1 MNVLGWMQ
9 PRNHRAAARTLSTL
23 CAVAAGVTIAASP
36 LQNENFHTG
45 EIAVA
50 GAIIVLV
57 VVLAVQ
63 SRRFDETHRVAWALG
78 PLLAVPAI
86 TAIDLLTHDASLSAQ
101 IFFLFPVLYGASQ
114 LPPPGAAAMTAAS
127 ILGELVVVGAQ
138 LPIEA
143 AIVDAGYVA
152 ATLVTTSVLLT
163 ASSERHARLVAR
175 LVQTAAVDPL
185 TGLATRRVL
194 DEAVG
199 SAPPD
204 GAGTALILIDVDH
217 FKSIND
223 RHGHPVGDQ
232 VLVQLSELLLGGSR
246 GGDVVCR
253 LGGDEIAV
261 LLLDCAYPTAL
272 ARAEDM
278 VATVAV
284 HTFQLPDGAT
294 LDVSISVG
302 CAHMPTHATSLRPL
316 YSAADSAL
324 YDAKRSGRG
333 RVATMTSVGMPAVS
347 SQVVPAPAP
356 HNL

>member
-9 PRNHRAAARTLSTL
+9 PRHHRAAARSLSTL
-23 CAVAAGVTIAASP
+23 CAVGAGVSIAAAP
-36 LQNENFHTG
+36 LQNA
-45 EIAVA
+45 EIRTDGVAVA
-50 GAIIVLV
+50 GVIVVLV
-57 VVLAVQ
+57 ILFAVQ

-86 TAIDLLTHDASLSAQ
+86 TAIDLLTHDASLAAQ
-101 IFFLFPVLYGASQ
+101 IFFLFPALYGASQ
-114 LPPPGAAAMTAAS
+114 LPPPGAAVMTGAS
-127 ILGELVVVGAQ
+127 ILGELIVVSTQ
-138 LPIEA
+138 LPIRA
-143 AIVDAGYVA
+143 AIVDAGYVT
-152 ATLVTTSVLLT
+152 ATLVTTSALLT
-163 ASSERHARLVAR
+163 ASSERHARLVGR
-175 LVQTAAVDPL
+175 LVQMAAVDPL

-199 SAPPD
+199 SGTSG

-232 VLVQLSELLLGGSR
+232 VLVQLSKLLLSRSR
-246 GGDVVCR
+246 GSDVVCR

-278 VATVAV
+278 VATVAA
-284 HTFQLPDGAT
+284 HAFHLPDGAT
-294 LDVSISVG
+294 LDISISVG
-302 CAHMPTHATSLRPL
+302 CAHMPTHAAGIRPL

-333 RVATMTSVGMPAVS
+333 RVATMTSVGIQAVS
-347 SQVVPAPAP
+347 P
-356 HNL
+356 